1 MIQLFKNRIKNYKKK
16 QFRAR
21 TRYFAKKG
29 NKCWSFDEVFTNTLI
44 QLKYLDQIQY
54 QLTIFKNPTDLIKI
68 LITPRNLLD
77 NKNLIS
83 SNRKY
88 LILGKKD

>member
-1 MIQLFKNRIKNYKKK
+1 MKTEKLLKKTDYKKEP
-16 QFRAR
+16 
-21 TRYFAKKG
+21 
-29 NKCWSFDEVFTNTLI
+29 EVFTNTLI

-54 QLTIFKNPTDLIKI
+54 QLTIFKNPADLIKI